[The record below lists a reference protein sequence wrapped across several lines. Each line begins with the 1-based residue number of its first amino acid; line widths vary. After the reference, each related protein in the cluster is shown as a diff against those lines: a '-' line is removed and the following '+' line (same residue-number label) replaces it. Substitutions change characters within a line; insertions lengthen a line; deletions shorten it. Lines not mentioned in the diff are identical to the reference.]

1 MRNMSSKVRSKIY
14 MYVQQVSLLPFD
26 DEGALQTRLKSLVK
40 DGVIENYALILHNQD
55 KKEDG
60 EKIKPHYHVWLY
72 SKNRISI
79 GKIAKNLGDKEQQ
92 FESMTKRGNS
102 LRNSAESSLLYL
114 IHGTFNSQDK
124 YQYSA
129 DNVKANFNYQDF
141 IDRLGK
147 NSKEKTNASNNPETI
162 LNEYKN
168 EKITKTEA
176 VKALMAIGAQC
187 YAKYANQLDKIEDGL
202 RQLKFEKWLKH
213 KKKTNEK
220 IKVVWVFGAAGTGK
234 THYCRDFCE
243 RKKFDFFVT
252 TTSNDPFQ
260 DYDGQKVL
268 IIDELRPDT
277 FRYRDLLQILDPY
290 NFDQKKTIAR
300 YHNARIMSDYIF
312 VTSPFDPFSFYTKMH
327 NNKKDAFDQLYRRI
341 GLILRFDN
349 DYITELQLQDN
360 GYNVKS
366 TQENKFSQK
375 IIKSKDKFSLK
386 DLEEMK

>member
-1 MRNMSSKVRSKIY
+1 MSSKIRSKVY
-14 MYVQQVSLLPFD
+14 MYVQQADLLPFD
-26 DEGALQTRLKSLVK
+26 DEEALKTRLKSMVK
-40 DGVIENYALILHNQD
+40 DGIIKNYALILHNHD
-55 KKEDG
+55 TKENG

-72 SKNRISI
+72 SNNRISI
-79 GKIAKNLGDKEQQ
+79 GKIAKSLGDNEQQ

-102 LRNSAESSLLYL
+102 LRSSAENSLLYL
-114 IHGTFNSQDK
+114 IHETSNSQDK

-129 DNVKANFNYQDF
+129 EDVEANFNYQDF
-141 IDRLGK
+141 IAKLGE
-147 NSKEKTNASNNPETI
+147 NSNGKSNASKNPESI

-168 EKITKTEA
+168 EKITKTAA
-176 VKALMAIGAQC
+176 VKALMAISARC

-202 RQLKFEKWLKH
+202 RQIRFEKWLKH

-220 IKVVWVFGAAGTGK
+220 IKVVWVYGAAGTGK

-252 TTSNDPFQ
+252 TASNDPFQ

-312 VTSPFDPFSFYTKMH
+312 VTSPFDPFTLYSKM
-327 NNKKDAFDQLYRRI
+327 NNSSQDGFDQLYRRI
-341 GLILRFDN
+341 GLVLQFDN
-349 DYITELQLQDN
+349 DHIKELQLQDKTCV
-360 GYNVKS
+360 VKS
-366 TQENKFSQK
+366 VEENKFSK
-375 IIKSKDKFSLK
+375 KAIKSKDKFSLE
-386 DLEEMK
+386 DLEGME

>member
-1 MRNMSSKVRSKIY
+1 
-14 MYVQQVSLLPFD
+14 
-26 DEGALQTRLKSLVK
+26 
-40 DGVIENYALILHNQD
+40 
-55 KKEDG
+55 
-60 EKIKPHYHVWLY
+60 
-72 SKNRISI
+72 
-79 GKIAKNLGDKEQQ
+79 
-92 FESMTKRGNS
+92 MTKRGNS
-102 LRNSAESSLLYL
+102 LRNSAENSLLYL
-114 IHGTFNSQDK
+114 IHGTSNSQDK
-124 YQYSA
+124 YQYSVE
-129 DNVKANFNYQDF
+129 DVEANFNYQDF
-141 IDRLGK
+141 ITKLGE
-147 NSKEKTNASNNPETI
+147 NSNGKVNSSKNPETI

-176 VKALMAIGAQC
+176 VKALMSIGAQC

-202 RQLKFEKWLKH
+202 RQLKFERWLKH

-252 TTSNDPFQ
+252 TASNDPFQ

-312 VTSPFDPFSFYTKMH
+312 VTSPFDPFTLYSKM
-327 NNKKDAFDQLYRRI
+327 NNSSQDGFDQLYRRI
-341 GLILRFDN
+341 GLVLQFDN
-349 DYITELQLQDN
+349 DHIKELQLQDKTCV
-360 GYNVKS
+360 VKS
-366 TQENKFSQK
+366 VEENKFSK
-375 IIKSKDKFSLK
+375 KVIKSKDKFSLE
-386 DLEEMK
+386 DLEEME

>member
-1 MRNMSSKVRSKIY
+1 MSSKIRSRIY
-14 MYVQQVSLLPFD
+14 MYVQQVSLLPFG

-55 KKEDG
+55 KKEEG

-72 SKNRISI
+72 SNNRISI
-79 GKIAKNLGDKEQQ
+79 GKIAKSLGDNEQQ

-102 LRNSAESSLLYL
+102 LRSSAENSLLYL

-129 DNVKANFNYQDF
+129 ENVKANFNYQDF
-141 IDRLGK
+141 ITKLGE
-147 NSKEKTNASNNPETI
+147 NSNGKANSSKNPEAI

-168 EKITKTEA
+168 KKITKTEA

-187 YAKYANQLDKIEDGL
+187 YAKYANHLDKIEDGL
-202 RQLKFEKWLKH
+202 RQLKFEKWLKN

-252 TTSNDPFQ
+252 TASNDPFQ

-312 VTSPFDPFSFYTKMH
+312 VTSPFDPFTLYSKM
-327 NNKKDAFDQLYRRI
+327 NNSSQDGFDQLYRRI
-341 GLILRFDN
+341 GLVLQFDN
-349 DYITELQLQDN
+349 DHIKELQLQDKTCV
-360 GYNVKS
+360 VKS
-366 TQENKFSQK
+366 VEENKFSK
-375 IIKSKDKFSLK
+375 KVIKSKDKFSLE
-386 DLEEMK
+386 DLEGME

>member
-1 MRNMSSKVRSKIY
+1 
-14 MYVQQVSLLPFD
+14 MYVQQVKLLPFLN
-26 DEGALQTRLKSLVK
+26 ESALKTRIKSLVK
-40 DGVIENYALILHNQD
+40 EGIIKKYALILHNED
-55 KKEDG
+55 KTKGGSKVE
-60 EKIKPHYHVWLY
+60 PHYHVWMY
-72 SKNRISI
+72 SEKRISI
-79 GKIAKNLGDKEQQ
+79 GKIAKKLGDKQQQ
-92 FESMTKRGNS
+92 FESMTKRGNG
-102 LRNSAESSLLYL
+102 LKTSAENSLLYL
-114 IHGTFNSQDK
+114 IHRTPNSQDK
-124 YQYSA
+124 YQYNIE
-129 DNVKANFNYQDF
+129 DVHANFNYQDF
-141 IDRLGK
+141 VEKLEEE
-147 NSKEKTNASNNPETI
+147 NLKERFISSQNPDSI
-162 LNEYKN
+162 LNDFKN
-168 EKITKTEA
+168 EKINKSKATE
-176 VKALMAIGAQC
+176 KLMAIGAQC

-202 RQLKFEKWLKH
+202 RQLKFERWLKH

-252 TTSNDPFQ
+252 TASNDPFQ

-312 VTSPFDPFSFYTKMH
+312 VTSPFDPFTFYTKMH

-349 DYITELQLQDN
+349 DYIAELQLQDN

-366 TQENKFSQK
+366 TQKNKFSQK
-375 IIKSKDKFSLK
+375 IIKSKDKFSLE

>member
-1 MRNMSSKVRSKIY
+1 MSSKIRSRIY
-14 MYVQQVSLLPFD
+14 MYVQQVSLLPFG

-40 DGVIENYALILHNQD
+40 DGVIENYALILHNHD

-72 SKNRISI
+72 SNNRISI
-79 GKIAKNLGDKEQQ
+79 GKIAKSLGDNEQQ

-102 LRNSAESSLLYL
+102 LRSSAENSLLYL

-129 DNVKANFNYQDF
+129 EDVKANFNYQDF
-141 IDRLGK
+141 ITKLGE
-147 NSKEKTNASNNPETI
+147 NSNGKSNASKNPESI

-168 EKITKTEA
+168 EKITKTAA
-176 VKALMAIGAQC
+176 VKALMAISARC

-252 TTSNDPFQ
+252 TASNDPFQ

-312 VTSPFDPFSFYTKMH
+312 VTSPFDPFTLYSKM
-327 NNKKDAFDQLYRRI
+327 NNSSQDGFDQLYRRI
-341 GLILRFDN
+341 GLVLQFDN
-349 DYITELQLQDN
+349 DHIKELQLQDKTCV
-360 GYNVKS
+360 VKS
-366 TQENKFSQK
+366 VEENKFSK
-375 IIKSKDKFSLK
+375 KVIKSKDKFSLE
-386 DLEEMK
+386 DLEGME

>member
-1 MRNMSSKVRSKIY
+1 MSSKIRSRIY
-14 MYVQQVSLLPFD
+14 MYVQQVSLLPFG

-40 DGVIENYALILHNQD
+40 DGVIENYALILHNHD

-72 SKNRISI
+72 SNNRISI
-79 GKIAKNLGDKEQQ
+79 GKIAKSLGDNEQQ

-102 LRNSAESSLLYL
+102 LRSSAENSLLYL

-129 DNVKANFNYQDF
+129 EDVKANFNYQDF
-141 IDRLGK
+141 ITKLGE
-147 NSKEKTNASNNPETI
+147 NSNGKVNSSKNPETI

-202 RQLKFEKWLKH
+202 RQLKFERWLKH

-252 TTSNDPFQ
+252 TASNDPFQ

-312 VTSPFDPFSFYTKMH
+312 VTSPFDPFTLYSRMN
-327 NNKKDAFDQLYRRI
+327 NNKQDGFDQLYRRI
-341 GLILRFDN
+341 GLVLQFDN
-349 DYITELQLQDN
+349 DHIKELQLQDKACV
-360 GYNVKS
+360 VKNI
-366 TQENKFSQK
+366 EKNKFSQK
-375 IIKSKDKFSLK
+375 VIKSKDKFSLE
-386 DLEEMK
+386 DLEGMK

>member
-1 MRNMSSKVRSKIY
+1 MSSKIRSRIY
-14 MYVQQVSLLPFD
+14 MYVQQVSLLPFG

-40 DGVIENYALILHNQD
+40 DGVIENYALILHNHD

-72 SKNRISI
+72 SNNRISI
-79 GKIAKNLGDKEQQ
+79 GKIAKSLGDNEQQ

-102 LRNSAESSLLYL
+102 LRSSAENSLLYL

-129 DNVKANFNYQDF
+129 EDVKANFNYQDF
-141 IDRLGK
+141 ITKLGE
-147 NSKEKTNASNNPETI
+147 NSNGKSNASKNPESI

-168 EKITKTEA
+168 EKITKTAA
-176 VKALMAIGAQC
+176 VKALMAISARC

-252 TTSNDPFQ
+252 TASNDPFQ

-290 NFDQKKTIAR
+290 NFD
-300 YHNARIMSDYIF
+300 
-312 VTSPFDPFSFYTKMH
+312 
-327 NNKKDAFDQLYRRI
+327 
-341 GLILRFDN
+341 
-349 DYITELQLQDN
+349 
-360 GYNVKS
+360 
-366 TQENKFSQK
+366 
-375 IIKSKDKFSLK
+375 
-386 DLEEMK
+386 

>member
-1 MRNMSSKVRSKIY
+1 MSSKIRSKVY
-14 MYVQQVSLLPFD
+14 MYVQQADLLPFD
-26 DEGALQTRLKSLVK
+26 DEEALKTRLKSMVK
-40 DGVIENYALILHNQD
+40 DGIIKNYALILHNHD
-55 KKEDG
+55 TKENG

-72 SKNRISI
+72 SKDRISI
-79 GKIAKNLGDKEQQ
+79 GKIAKSLGDNEQQ

-102 LRNSAESSLLYL
+102 LRSSAENSLLYL

-129 DNVKANFNYQDF
+129 EDVKANFNYQDF
-141 IDRLGK
+141 ITKLGE
-147 NSKEKTNASNNPETI
+147 NSNEKSNASKNPESI

-168 EKITKTEA
+168 GKITKTAA
-176 VKALMAIGAQC
+176 VKALMAISARC

-202 RQLKFEKWLKH
+202 RQIRFEKWLKH

-220 IKVVWVFGAAGTGK
+220 IKVVWVYGAAGTGK

-252 TTSNDPFQ
+252 TASNDPFQ

-312 VTSPFDPFSFYTKMH
+312 VTSPFDPFTLYSKM
-327 NNKKDAFDQLYRRI
+327 NNSSQDGFDQLYRRI
-341 GLILRFDN
+341 GLVLQFDN
-349 DYITELQLQDN
+349 DHIKELQLQDKTCV
-360 GYNVKS
+360 VKS
-366 TQENKFSQK
+366 VEENKFSK
-375 IIKSKDKFSLK
+375 KVIKSKDKFSLE
-386 DLEEMK
+386 DLEGME